1 MQSTAQS
8 PYKLFFKTYYIRTNR
23 NGEPINKVL
32 LAYYKESLNCRSEK
46 VGLVAIMHKLINY
59 IFSVLK
65 NQKEYELRDPKMH
78 TTIHLNN
85 HSATAA

>member
-1 MQSTAQS
+1 
-8 PYKLFFKTYYIRTNR
+8 
-23 NGEPINKVL
+23 
-32 LAYYKESLNCRSEK
+32 
-46 VGLVAIMHKLINY
+46 MHKLINY